1 MDYSRCLGL
10 AAVGFMVKFVQS
22 GQSKRRTSRAN
33 KLRRIFLSK
42 MKKLWVYRWTSEG
55 TDVSFERQSKMSTA
69 PINSVT
75 INCGLSGEINKTNTY
90 IHTIF
95 LDIVHHVLESTQT
108 LSTWWVWGKKSN
120 PLRLSIL

>member
-90 IHTIF
+90 IHTYDIF
-95 LDIVHHVLESTQT
+95 RYCTSCPGEYTDT
-108 LSTWWVWGKKSN
+108 LYMVGLGEKVKPS
-120 PLRLSIL
+120 